1 MRPVL
6 LFLLGSISVFA
17 QPFSAGIKAGV
28 PLNDF
33 LSAAGNG
40 TFNYTAPTQ
49 RYIVGG
55 MAEVRLPLGLG
66 VEFDALYRK
75 LGYNGSGILGSD
87 TISASGSNWEFPL
100 RLKSRFPFPVV
111 RPYLDAGVAGDTI
124 AGLKETIVSVTL
136 PVQSSP
142 SDLQRNTTMGF
153 VVGGGVDIHAVFL
166 HISPEIRFTRWNST
180 QISDAL
186 GLLHS
191 NLNQGE
197 FLVGLTF

>member
-1 MRPVL
+1 M
-6 LFLLGSISVFA
+6 
-17 QPFSAGIKAGV
+17 
-28 PLNDF
+28 
-33 LSAAGNG
+33 
-40 TFNYTAPTQ
+40 
-49 RYIVGG
+49 
-55 MAEVRLPLGLG
+55 
-66 VEFDALYRK
+66 
-75 LGYNGSGILGSD
+75 
-87 TISASGSNWEFPL
+87 
-100 RLKSRFPFPVV
+100 V
-111 RPYLDAGVAGDTI
+111 RPYLDAGVAWDTI